1 MYSPMDLKQED
12 IMKTYE
18 CVARSGNTGKE
29 IVVMVRANDS
39 TKARMDALD
48 QAKQQFGPR
57 AGAITILSVKER

>member
-1 MYSPMDLKQED
+1 MAQNRGKNFD
-12 IMKTYE
+12 IHTGFQG
-18 CVARSGNTGKE
+18 SGGKGVPQGME

>member
-1 MYSPMDLKQED
+1 MDLKQEE

-39 TKARMDALD
+39 TKARMDALE
-48 QAKQQFGPR
+48 QAKLQFGSR

>member
-1 MYSPMDLKQED
+1 MDLKQEE

-39 TKARMDALD
+39 TKARMDAID
-48 QAKQQFGPR
+48 QAKDSQ
-57 AGAITILSVKER
+57 

>member
-1 MYSPMDLKQED
+1 
-12 IMKTYE
+12 MKTYE

-48 QAKQQFGPR
+48 QVKQQFGPR